1 MNRNIIMCVPCESPS
16 SCVEMSLH
24 VRCRVQVPVLI
35 QCNRA
40 CVLWVGELGYEV
52 LIELCSEEN
61 LREQGIDAYF
71 KPRNSLRQIL
81 YAPRIH
87 PKG

>member
-1 MNRNIIMCVPCESPS
+1 MIMCVSCESSS
-16 SCVEMSLH
+16 SCVEMRLH

-35 QCNRA
+35 QCA
-40 CVLWVGELGYEV
+40 HASVLRVGELGYEV
-52 LIELCSEEN
+52 FIELCLEEN

-71 KPRNSLRQIL
+71 KPRNNLRQIL